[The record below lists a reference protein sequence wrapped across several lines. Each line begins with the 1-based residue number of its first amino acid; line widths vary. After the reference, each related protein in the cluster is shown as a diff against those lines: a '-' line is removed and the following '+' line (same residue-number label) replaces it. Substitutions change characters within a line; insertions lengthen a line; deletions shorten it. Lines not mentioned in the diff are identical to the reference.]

1 MTIMLVITVVT
12 DVAIQWRIYSIY
24 LCYKRHIPWKVWMD
38 LNIHRQFMTQ
48 FSNLL
53 TPIEFLR
60 CELPLI
66 LV

>member
-38 LNIHRQFMTQ
+38 L
-48 FSNLL
+48 
-53 TPIEFLR
+53 
-60 CELPLI
+60 
-66 LV
+66 